1 MHHTSQMVKM
11 LRYKPIETD
20 LELQQVLALQQQNL
34 GVHLT
39 PAEIATQGFLTV
51 QHDYATLKEMNDL
64 EQGIMATNGDE
75 IAGYILAMTKDLRTA
90 IPILISMFDTF
101 DAMEYAGRRLNTYRY
116 IVVGQVCVAAGYR
129 GQGLFDGMYDAYRR
143 LLSPKYDFAIT
154 EISTRNLRSLR
165 AHQRVG
171 FQIVHE
177 FVAPDGEA
185 WHIVIWN
192 W

>member
-1 MHHTSQMVKM
+1 M

-39 PAEIATQGFLTV
+39 PEEIATQGFLTV

-64 EQGIMATNGDE
+64 EQGIMATNGEE
-75 IAGYILAMTKDLRTA
+75 IAGYILAMTKDLRSA
-90 IPILISMFDTF
+90 IPILVSMFDTF

-129 GQGLFDGMYDAYRR
+129 GQGLFEGMYDAYRR

-154 EISTRNLRSLR
+154 EISIRNLRSLR

-171 FQIVHE
+171 FQVVHE

-185 WHIVIWN
+185 WQIVIWH